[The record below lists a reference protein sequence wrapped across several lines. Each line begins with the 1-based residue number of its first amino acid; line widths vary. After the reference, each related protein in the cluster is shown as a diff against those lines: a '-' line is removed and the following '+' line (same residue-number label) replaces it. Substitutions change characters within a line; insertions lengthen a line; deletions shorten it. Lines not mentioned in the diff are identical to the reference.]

1 MPLPDDRD
9 TFEAAFRAA
18 VAAVLPSATV
28 EVVARTVV
36 TIKLPVD
43 VDEDRFIDVFFNER
57 NRRTDLSLIEGG
69 RRVFG
74 YDNLGDWHCH
84 PLAAPERHEACVE
97 PTLEDFVRVAV
108 TRSRKT

>member
-18 VAAVLPSATV
+18 VAAVLPSAIV
-28 EVVARTVV
+28 DVVARTIVA
-36 TIKLPVD
+36 IKLRVD
-43 VDEDRFIDVFFNER
+43 LDEDRFIDVFFNER

-74 YDNLGDWHCH
+74 YDNLGDWHRH
-84 PLAAPERHEACVE
+84 PLAAPERHEACEE
-97 PTLEDFVRVAV
+97 PTLEDFVRAVV
-108 TRSRKT
+108 TRSRKI

>member
-28 EVVARTVV
+28 EVVARTIVA
-36 TIKLPVD
+36 IKLRVD
-43 VDEDRFIDVFFNER
+43 LDEDRFMDVFFNER
-57 NRRTDLSLIEGG
+57 NRRTDLVLIERG

-84 PLAAPERHEACVE
+84 PLAVPDRHEACAE
-97 PTLEDFVRVAV
+97 PTLEDFVRAAV
-108 TRSRKT
+108 TGSRRT